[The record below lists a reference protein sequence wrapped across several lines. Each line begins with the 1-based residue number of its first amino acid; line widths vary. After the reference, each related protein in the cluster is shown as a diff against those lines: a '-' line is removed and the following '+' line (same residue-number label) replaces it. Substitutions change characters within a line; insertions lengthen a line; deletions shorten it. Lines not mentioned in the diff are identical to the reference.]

1 MDQIKIGNFI
11 SMCRKKKGMTQSK
24 LAENLGITDK
34 AVSKWKTGKS
44 MPDISLLMPLCNLLG
59 ITLNEL
65 LSGEYISEE
74 NLKEKSNE
82 VLMEV
87 ITSWL
92 GKDKW
97 S

>member
-1 MDQIKIGNFI
+1 
-11 SMCRKKKGMTQSK
+11 MCRKKKGMTQSK

-34 AVSKWKTGKS
+34 AVSKWETGKS
-44 MPDISLLMPLCNLLG
+44 MPDISLFMPLCSLLG

-65 LSGEYISEE
+65 LSGEYISDE

-87 ITSWL
+87 ITNWL

-97 S
+97 VLK